1 MKLRTAFILVS
12 YLFSITTLCAQN
24 TTLQSRISDFLKNKK
39 ATVGVSV
46 LTERGD
52 TLLYN
57 NNLRYPLLSVFKFH
71 IALAVLDKMDHA
83 GTPLDS
89 ILHIS
94 SSQLQKNTYS
104 PLRDKYPNQDINIS
118 LRDLLKYSVS
128 LSDNNACDIL
138 IDYAGGISKVDS
150 YIRKLGIKNFHLL
163 ETENTMHQDPEK
175 APYNNWSYPS
185 EATRLLF
192 IADTK
197 ALFSNNYKEFLTEIM
212 LGTTTGTDKLK
223 GLLPPSTQVGHKTG
237 SSDRNPNGMKLAD
250 NDMGFITLPCGVKY
264 YIAIFV
270 MNSYETD
277 QENASI
283 IAFISRLIY
292 DELNTRY
299 SNR

>member
-12 YLFSITTLCAQN
+12 YLFSVTTLCAQN

-150 YIRKLGIKNFHLL
+150 YIRKLGIKNFHLS
-163 ETENTMHQDPEK
+163 ETENTMHQDPE
-175 APYNNWSYPS
+175 
-185 EATRLLF
+185 R
-192 IADTK
+192 
-197 ALFSNNYKEFLTEIM
+197 
-212 LGTTTGTDKLK
+212 
-223 GLLPPSTQVGHKTG
+223 
-237 SSDRNPNGMKLAD
+237 
-250 NDMGFITLPCGVKY
+250 
-264 YIAIFV
+264 
-270 MNSYETD
+270 
-277 QENASI
+277 
-283 IAFISRLIY
+283 RLITIGV
-292 DELNTRY
+292 TRQKQPGCF
-299 SNR
+299 SLQIQKRCLPTITKSFSQKSCWVQLLAQIS

>member
-1 MKLRTAFILVS
+1 MKLRTTFILVS
-12 YLFSITTLCAQN
+12 YLFSVTLCAQN

-150 YIRKLGIKNFHLL
+150 YIRIRK
-163 ETENTMHQDPEK
+163 
-175 APYNNWSYPS
+175 
-185 EATRLLF
+185 R
-192 IADTK
+192 
-197 ALFSNNYKEFLTEIM
+197 
-212 LGTTTGTDKLK
+212 
-223 GLLPPSTQVGHKTG
+223 
-237 SSDRNPNGMKLAD
+237 
-250 NDMGFITLPCGVKY
+250 
-264 YIAIFV
+264 
-270 MNSYETD
+270 
-277 QENASI
+277 
-283 IAFISRLIY
+283 RLITIGV
-292 DELNTRY
+292 TRQKQPACFSLQIQKPY
-299 SNR
+299 FPTITKSFSQKSCWVQLLALIS